1 MVLAA
6 GEGARMRSVLPKP
19 LHPVCGAP
27 IIDHVLET
35 LCAAGFDAPVVVVQ
49 PGADAVRTHLT
60 GRARFAV
67 QDRPTGTGGA
77 LAAAEEGA
85 HTETAHVLVINGDS
99 PLVPPDAVVRLMAA
113 HESSGAR
120 MTLLTARDPLQGGLG
135 RVVRG
140 DDGTVLTIVEERDAT
155 PEQRAVAEVNGGVYA
170 IRVEGLWEA
179 LAALPAAPNGET
191 YLTALTSYL
200 HDRGDVVDAVALDD
214 ARDIIGVNTRA
225 DLALAES
232 VMQSRIRE
240 RWMLEGVTLVDPAAT
255 YIDVGVT
262 LARDTVVHPNT
273 HLRGGT
279 RIGEGCVIGPNAV
292 LRDSVVGD
300 GCTVVA
306 SMLEEATLED
316 GVDVGP
322 FAHLRPGTRV
332 GPGSHVGNFIE
343 IKASELGSGVKAG
356 HFGYIGDATVGDGV
370 NIGAGTVTANYD
382 GEAKRVTEIE
392 ADAFVGSDTVLIAPV
407 RVGKGARTGA
417 GAVVNR
423 DVADGDTVVGVP
435 AKPLRGKRKNSK
447 DAER

>member
-1 MVLAA
+1 
-6 GEGARMRSVLPKP
+6 MRSALPKP
-19 LHPVCGAP
+19 LHRVCGLP
-27 IIDHVLET
+27 IVDHVLEA

-49 PGADAVRTHLT
+49 PRADDLREHLA

-77 LAAAEEGA
+77 LAAAEEA
-85 HTETAHVLVINGDS
+85 VALETGHVIVINGDA
-99 PLVPPDAVVRLMAA
+99 PLVPGDAVMQLMAA

-135 RVVRG
+135 RVIRG
-140 DDGTVLTIVEERDAT
+140 DDGVVSAIVEERDAT

-170 IRVEGLWEA
+170 IRANGLWEA
-179 LAALPAAPNGET
+179 LAALPPAPNGET
-191 YLTALTSYL
+191 YLTALAAFF
-200 HDRGDVVDAVALDD
+200 HARGDVVDAVTLDD
-214 ARDIIGVNTRA
+214 ARDIIGVNTRS

-232 VMQSRIRE
+232 VMQARIRE
-240 RWMLEGVTLVDPAAT
+240 RWMLEGVTLIDPAAT

-262 LARDTVVHPNT
+262 LGRDTVIQPNT
-273 HLRGGT
+273 HLRGAT
-279 RIGEGCVIGPNAV
+279 RIGERCVVGPNAV

-316 GVDVGP
+316 GVTVGP

-332 GPGSHVGNFIE
+332 GRGSHVGNFVE
-343 IKASELGSGVKAG
+343 IKASELGSDVKAG
-356 HFGYIGDATVGDGV
+356 HFGYIGDATVGDGA

-382 GEAKRVTEIE
+382 GDAKHVTEIE
-392 ADAFVGSDTVLIAPV
+392 SNAFIGSDTVLVAPV
-407 RVGKGARTGA
+407 RVGRGARTGA

-435 AKPLRGKRKNSK
+435 AKPLRSKRKNSV

>member
-6 GEGARMRSVLPKP
+6 GEGVRMRSALPKP

-27 IIDHVLET
+27 IIDHVLEA
-35 LCAAGFDAPVVVVQ
+35 LCAAGLDNPVVVV
-49 PGADAVRTHLT
+49 PPDADALRERLA

-77 LAAAEEGA
+77 LAVTEDEVLAE
-85 HTETAHVLVINGDS
+85 TEHVLVINGDV
-99 PLVPPDAVVRLMAA
+99 PLVPGDAVVQLIAA

-135 RVVRG
+135 RVVRD
-140 DDGTVLTIVEERDAT
+140 DDGAVSAIVEERDAT

-170 IRVEGLWEA
+170 IRADGLWD
-179 LAALPAAPNGET
+179 LLSALPPAPNGET
-191 YLTALTSYL
+191 YLTALTAL
-200 HDRGDVVDAVALDD
+200 FHTRGDAVDAVTHDD
-214 ARDIIGVNTRA
+214 ARDVIGVNTRA

-232 VMQSRIRE
+232 AMQSRIRE

-262 LARDTVVHPNT
+262 LGRDTVVQPNT
-273 HLRGGT
+273 HLRGAT
-279 RIGEGCVIGPNAV
+279 RVGEGCVIGPNAV

-306 SMLEEATLED
+306 SVLEEAVLDE

-322 FAHLRPGTRV
+322 FAHLRPGARV
-332 GPGSHVGNFIE
+332 GRGSHVGNFVE
-343 IKASELGSGVKAG
+343 IKASDLGAGVKAG
-356 HFGYIGDATVGDGV
+356 HFGYIGDATVGDGA

-382 GEAKRVTEIE
+382 GDAKHVTEIE
-392 ADAFVGSDTVLIAPV
+392 ANAFVGSDTVLVAPV

-435 AKPLRGKRKNSK
+435 AKPLRRRRKNSV
-447 DAER
+447 DRER